1 MHLPHQR
8 CLSKEEKLK
17 AAKLLEMKANKKIVQ
32 QHLLHCNCM
41 LTFRK
46 SMSLPCRHMLKLRKK
61 LGEPLYHADICD
73 RRWTI
78 AYYKTTQ
85 NYKTT
90 QRLFSSSTI
99 DPAVVTTMS
108 KNHKHKHSQ
117 HEKFRKA
124 SLLTAELAS
133 ISSEASGIHY
143 CRRIEV
149 LKDLIEHW
157 KRMMK

>member
-1 MHLPHQR
+1 M
-8 CLSKEEKLK
+8 
-17 AAKLLEMKANKKIVQ
+17 
-32 QHLLHCNCM
+32 
-41 LTFRK
+41 FRK

-78 AYYKTTQ
+78 AY
-85 NYKTT
+85 YKTT

-133 ISSEASGIHY
+133 IASEASGIIHY
-143 CRRIEV
+143 SRRIEV
-149 LKDLIEHW
+149 LKDLYN
-157 KRMMK
+157 